1 MSKRIG
7 VFMDVSNL
15 YYCCNQKYQAKLNYK
30 AYLDFIKGYGDVTQ
44 AIAYGAQ
51 LKDEARKFI
60 AVLEHLGFQAKYKC
74 PKTFEG
80 TGTAVK
86 RKADW
91 DVGIAMDIVQICLG
105 VGVDTIFIGSADSDL
120 VPVVNWTVNRGVTV
134 VVLACGISRDLKD
147 VATKWIEIPES
158 MLEGNKS
165 ELEDQEEKKS
175 DSEKDLKDEQ
185 LSTGSN
191 KPA

>member
-7 VFMDVSNL
+7 IFMDVSNL

-30 AYLDFIKGYGDVTQ
+30 AYLDFIKDYGEVTQ

-74 PKTFEG
+74 PKTFDGPDG
-80 TGTAVK
+80 TVSVK

-91 DVGIAMDIVQICLG
+91 DVGIAIDIVQICLG

-120 VPVVNWTVNRGVTV
+120 VPVVQWAASRGVTIV
-134 VVLACGISRDLKD
+134 ILACGISRDLKD

-158 MLEGNKS
+158 MMEGKS
-165 ELEDQEEKKS
+165 EPIEDEKKYIIAEMKS
-175 DSEKDLKDEQ
+175 DNEKDLRDE
-185 LSTGSN
+185 
-191 KPA
+191 K